1 MVRHFKEL
9 LVWQRAID
17 LVAEVYKLIRFLPTE
32 EVYALSSQMRRSA
45 VSIPSNIAEG
55 QQRRTTKEFIHFLSI
70 ARGSCAELET
80 QFYICVKLGYLEE
93 SQIVHVLDL
102 IDEIGKMLNGLLSK
116 LQLQ

>member
-17 LVAEVYKLIRFLPTE
+17 LVAEVYKLIRFLPKE